1 MRKEIYRN
9 ALFKI
14 IDLIGGY
21 LNEDEDVKSLFSLG
35 ADEIDQQK
43 NDVFPLA
50 NIQLQSIDFQNSQI
64 TFEITHLDIRDE
76 NKNGVEDKFAW
87 NDNRWENW
95 SVSYSVL
102 LNLLAKLKLIRIDGI
117 EFVSS
122 SDPTIINKDFQTG
135 LDGLV
140 LSVTFWVN
148 PSVNICDKC

>member
-35 ADEIDQQK
+35 ADEVDQQK

-76 NKNGVEDKFAW
+76 NKNSVEDKFAW

-102 LNLLAKLKLIRIDGI
+102 LNLLAKLKLIRVDGI

-148 PSVNICDKC
+148 PSVKICEC

>member
-1 MRKEIYRN
+1 MQREIYRN

-35 ADEIDQQK
+35 ADEIDHLK
-43 NDVFPLA
+43 NDAFPLS

-64 TFEITHLDIRDE
+64 TFEITHLDVRDE

-102 LNLLAKLKLIRIDGI
+102 LNLLAKLKLIRVDGI

-148 PSVNICDKC
+148 PSVKICEC

>member
-1 MRKEIYRN
+1 MRN
-9 ALFKI
+9 AIFKI

-76 NKNGVEDKFAW
+76 NKNSVEDKFAW

-102 LNLLAKLKLIRIDGI
+102 LNLLAKLKLIRVDGI

-122 SDPTIINKDFQTG
+122 SDPAIINKDFQTG

>member
-1 MRKEIYRN
+1 MQREIYRN

-35 ADEIDQQK
+35 ADEIDHLK
-43 NDVFPLA
+43 NDAFPLA

-102 LNLLAKLKLIRIDGI
+102 LNLLAKLKLIRVDGI

-148 PSVNICDKC
+148 PSVKICEC

>member
-1 MRKEIYRN
+1 MQREIYRN

-76 NKNGVEDKFAW
+76 NKNSVEDKFAW

-102 LNLLAKLKLIRIDGI
+102 LNLLAKLKLIRVDGI

-122 SDPTIINKDFQTG
+122 SEPTIINKDFQTG

-148 PSVNICDKC
+148 PSVKICEC

>member
-76 NKNGVEDKFAW
+76 NKNIVEDKFAW

-148 PSVNICDKC
+148 PSVKICEC

>member
-14 IDLIGGY
+14 TELIGSY

-148 PSVNICDKC
+148 PSVKICEC

>member
-1 MRKEIYRN
+1 MQREIYRN

-14 IDLIGGY
+14 VDLIGGY
-21 LNEDEDVKSLFSLG
+21 LTEDEDVKFLFSLG
-35 ADEIDQQK
+35 ADEIDYLK

-76 NKNGVEDKFAW
+76 NKNGVEDKFTW
-87 NDNRWENW
+87 NDNRLENW

-140 LSVTFWVN
+140 LS
-148 PSVNICDKC
+148 

>member
-1 MRKEIYRN
+1 MRN
-9 ALFKI
+9 AIFKI
-14 IDLIGGY
+14 IDLIGSY

-76 NKNGVEDKFAW
+76 NKNSVEDKFTW

-148 PSVNICDKC
+148 PSVKICEC

>member
-76 NKNGVEDKFAW
+76 NKNGVDDKFAW

-148 PSVNICDKC
+148 PSVKICEC

>member
-1 MRKEIYRN
+1 MQREIYRN

-76 NKNGVEDKFAW
+76 NKNSVEDKFAW

-102 LNLLAKLKLIRIDGI
+102 LNLLAKLKLIRVDGV

-148 PSVNICDKC
+148 PSVKICEC

>member
-1 MRKEIYRN
+1 MQREIYRN

-14 IDLIGGY
+14 VDLIGGY

-50 NIQLQSIDFQNSQI
+50 NIQLQSVDFQNSQI
-64 TFEITHLDIRDE
+64 TFEITHLNIRDE

-102 LNLLAKLKLIRIDGI
+102 LNLLAKLKLIRVDGI

-148 PSVNICDKC
+148 TSVKICEC

>member
-1 MRKEIYRN
+1 MRN
-9 ALFKI
+9 AIFKI

-35 ADEIDQQK
+35 ADEVDLLK

-50 NIQLQSIDFQNSQI
+50 NIQLQSIDFQNSRI

-102 LNLLAKLKLIRIDGI
+102 LNLLAKLKLIRVDGI

-148 PSVNICDKC
+148 PSVKICEC

>member
-102 LNLLAKLKLIRIDGI
+102 LNLLAKLKLIRVDGI

-148 PSVNICDKC
+148 PSVKICEC

>member
-1 MRKEIYRN
+1 MRN
-9 ALFKI
+9 AIFSI

-35 ADEIDQQK
+35 ADEIDHLK

-148 PSVNICDKC
+148 PSVKICEC

>member
-1 MRKEIYRN
+1 MRN
-9 ALFKI
+9 AIFKI

-35 ADEIDQQK
+35 ADEVDHLK
-43 NDVFPLA
+43 NDVFPLV

-102 LNLLAKLKLIRIDGI
+102 LNLLAKLKLIRVDGI

-135 LDGLV
+135 LDGFV